1 MKILY
6 QLVGVA
12 VVAAAGVGAWMA
24 LDDSGDGGAS
34 AAAGRGGGGPVPV
47 EVMAARTGTVE
58 QAVRA
63 VGTTLAR
70 ESVDV
75 VAEVPGR
82 IRSINFEEGERVE
95 AGDVLFELDNRREQA
110 EVRELQA
117 QVQDA
122 RVRYR
127 RTRALF
133 EDNSVSE
140 AQVDEDRA
148 ALETAEARL
157 SAAETR
163 LDERYIRAPFDGVT
177 GLRDV
182 STGAYVNAGTPLTTL
197 DDVSSLRLEFSV
209 PERFLGGLRSGLGV
223 TAASVGF
230 EGSDFAGEVR
240 RIGTRVDPVS
250 RSVRVQSELDNES
263 GLLRP
268 GMFMTVRLV
277 LERDEHAVMVPEESL
292 LPQGERTFAYR
303 INGDTAERVEV
314 RTGQRRDGLVEIR
327 AGIDAGDLVVVA
339 GLQRLRDGATV
350 RITREHDED
359 EVAGRWLRD
368 LSVVSH
374 EFVTF
379 LRLG

>member
-1 MKILY
+1 MKIVY
-6 QLVGVA
+6 QLVGVV

-24 LDDSGDGGAS
+24 LDDPGDGGAS
-34 AAAGRGGGGPVPV
+34 AAAGRGGGGGAVPV

-127 RTRALF
+127 RSRALF

-163 LDERYIRAPFDGVT
+163 LDERFIRAPFDGVT

-182 STGAYVNAGTPLTTL
+182 STGAYVSAGTPLTTL

-292 LPQGERTFAYR
+292 LPEGERTFAYR

-314 RTGQRRDGLVEIR
+314 RTGQRRDGLVEIS

-359 EVAGRWLRD
+359 EVAGRWLQD
-368 LSVVSH
+368 LRS
-374 EFVTF
+374 
-379 LRLG
+379 